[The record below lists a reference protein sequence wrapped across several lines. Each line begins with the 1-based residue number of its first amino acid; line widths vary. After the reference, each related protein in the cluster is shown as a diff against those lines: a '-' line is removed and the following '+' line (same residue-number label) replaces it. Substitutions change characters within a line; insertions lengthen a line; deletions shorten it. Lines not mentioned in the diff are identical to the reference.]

1 MGERDSESTVV
12 RGKFSW
18 RARMARRPT
27 KCACNTWTV
36 DIDDKPSWQIRYQAW
51 EYVST
56 VSNSH
61 WTRTSLR
68 AYSDRGLWAL
78 PPTNDGLLVKPS
90 VSCRIITLSANFSGV
105 PNLTFC
111 VVTTHLVAFGRCRV
125 SQSRSLKLPF
135 GYYFGGSAESTSET
149 NNAPITVMAAS
160 NKKVLKF
167 SVNKYSSYSSNYF
180 PE

>member
-1 MGERDSESTVV
+1 MFQLFRILIER
-12 RGKFSW
+12 GPLF
-18 RARMARRPT
+18 
-27 KCACNTWTV
+27 
-36 DIDDKPSWQIRYQAW
+36 
-51 EYVST
+51 
-56 VSNSH
+56 
-61 WTRTSLR
+61 
-68 AYSDRGLWAL
+68 AL
-78 PPTNDGLLVKPS
+78 IVTGGCERCPPPTNDGLLVKPS

-160 NKKVLKF
+160 NKKILKF